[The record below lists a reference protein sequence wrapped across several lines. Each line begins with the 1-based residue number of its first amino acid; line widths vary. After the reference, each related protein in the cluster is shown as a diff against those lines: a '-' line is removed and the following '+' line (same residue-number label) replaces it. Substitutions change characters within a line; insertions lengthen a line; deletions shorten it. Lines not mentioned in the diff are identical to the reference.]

1 MSELDSPALEAMDFV
16 RRINRRDFMLAAAA
30 IAGTVGV
37 AFIVPMSN
45 AFAALPKGI
54 RVMGEEEYVVFQRL
68 MEVMLPV
75 KGTPLVQLSKVPVM
89 QTLDGALLATM
100 PPHVWNGLKGGVKYF
115 NEGPKAEF
123 GKKFVELTNAE
134 AERFLNKWANS
145 AEVPQRALAMGLKK
159 LVGLAYWANPPTW
172 KPLGYDGPISKKSRL
187 VSYGNAPMPK

>member
-115 NEGPKAEF
+115 NDGPKAEF

-134 AERFLNKWANS
+134 AERFLDKWANS

>member
-54 RVMGEEEYVVFQRL
+54 RVMGEEEYVVFKRL

-134 AERFLNKWANS
+134 AERFLDKWANS